1 MAHSRRG
8 RPPNPLD
15 PSASRAARL
24 GAEIRSRRQARGL
37 TLEALAA
44 LIGFSAQHISEAER
58 AKAPVSEPFVGACD
72 HALDAGGSLLKLL
85 PAVVYDR
92 ATERHGR
99 SVARR
104 QAARSSSV
112 VVPRREMPEARA
124 VAGNEVEPGF
134 ATEPRRI
141 PSSSHDSL
149 QKSKKPDAA
158 TPNRDTEQSSVLDSV
173 DRVVEPSYERL
184 RYALQHPTTVDL
196 PAVAQLRDRLW
207 DLDVLYVRAPS
218 TSLLADTGRCL
229 GDIGF
234 LQAHA
239 RESRVGQ
246 QLCGAEAEAATLM
259 GQLVWDASQRRE
271 HAAARAYLH
280 QAIHAARASGNPTA
294 EGRALLRMSMVALYG
309 EKNPKSGLALAA
321 QAVKV
326 TTATSEV
333 IGGLAMLHAAE
344 AHAMLGRRPECDRAL
359 SRASFRFDRITAT
372 DPAIELFSPTQLGR
386 LAGSCYLSLGD
397 NRRALS
403 LLQTTAH
410 ALRDGSKAQAIV
422 LGNLALAQLRLGE
435 LDAATYAIHEA
446 IDVIE
451 LTRGAG
457 GLNIVFS
464 VAQELRP
471 WRRLPV
477 VQDVYDRLLTL
488 MATR

>member
-1 MAHSRRG
+1 MAQSRRG

-15 PSASRAARL
+15 PNASRAARL
-24 GAEIRSRRQARGL
+24 GAEIRSHRQAQGL

-58 AKAPVSEPFVGACD
+58 AKAPVSEPFVAACD

-92 ATERHGR
+92 ATERHER

-104 QAARSSSV
+104 QTARSSSV
-112 VVPRREMPEARA
+112 LPRREMPEGRA
-124 VAGNEVEPGF
+124 VAGNKVQPRF

-141 PSSSHDSL
+141 PSSHDSL

-158 TPNRDTEQSSVLDSV
+158 TPRRKTEQSSVPDSV
-173 DRVVEPSYERL
+173 DRVVEPSDERL

-207 DLDVLYVRAPS
+207 DLDVRYVRAPS

-234 LQAHA
+234 LRAHA
-239 RESRVGQ
+239 RESRVRQ
-246 QLCGAEAEAATLM
+246 ELCGAEAEAATLM

-326 TTATSEV
+326 TAATSQV

-372 DPAIELFSPTQLGR
+372 DPALELFSPTQLGR

-422 LGNLALAQLRLGE
+422 LGNLALARLRLGE

-457 GLNIVFS
+457 GLNIVFG
-464 VAQELRP
+464 VTQELRP

-477 VQDVYDRLLTL
+477 VQDVYDRLLAL
-488 MATR
+488 MAVA